1 MRKDSLHLQPRGGV
15 AFTGEQ
21 TLRPPGFLQK
31 GIRRVLVSRKIPVV
45 IEWDFFVFIS
55 VVDKNTVISWYV
67 LKGGFFYSLYVAMF
81 IQ

>member
-1 MRKDSLHLQPRGGV
+1 M
-15 AFTGEQ
+15 
-21 TLRPPGFLQK
+21 
-31 GIRRVLVSRKIPVV
+31 SRKIPVV